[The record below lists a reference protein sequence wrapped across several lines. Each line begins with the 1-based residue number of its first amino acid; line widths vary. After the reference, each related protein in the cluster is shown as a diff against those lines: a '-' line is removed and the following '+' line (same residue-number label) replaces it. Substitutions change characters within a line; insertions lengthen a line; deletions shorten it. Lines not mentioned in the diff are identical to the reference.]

1 LIDENSTKKL
11 FSILILT
18 GVSDCLGRSNEE
30 IPAKLE
36 AVPVKLQLLR
46 EYNSVDV
53 NTSLVLILRWLWS
66 YKRSF
71 MVTLHLQWLK
81 YFFNQVLFL
90 PSVLRC

>member
-1 LIDENSTKKL
+1 LK
-11 FSILILT
+11 LT
-18 GVSDCLGRSNEE
+18 GVSNCVGRSSEE
-30 IPAKLE
+30 IPANLE

-46 EYNSVDV
+46 EDNSVHV
-53 NTSLVLILRWLWS
+53 NTSLVLVLRWLWS

-71 MVTLHLQWLK
+71 MVTLHLQLLT